1 MTRLVLASGSPRR
14 RDILRILGLDFE
26 VRRPD
31 LDEVVHPGEVPA
43 DAVRRLAEE
52 KSRSLV
58 PSRGEVIL
66 AADTIVVLDEEI
78 LGKPYDDA
86 DAVEMLMRLSGR
98 GHDVLTGIALRRG
111 PEVRSRVARTR
122 VTFRSFDR
130 AECEAYVATGEPLD
144 KAGAYG
150 IQGFGAALVDR
161 IEGDYFN
168 VMGLPVPTFLG
179 LLNEAGYRYEYGTIR
194 ALEAREA

>member
-14 RDILRILGLDFE
+14 RDILQILGLDFD

-31 LDEVVHPGEVPA
+31 LEEVVHPGEAPS

-52 KSRSLV
+52 KSAGLAQS
-58 PSRGEVIL
+58 PGEVIL
-66 AADTIVVLDEEI
+66 AADTIVVLDDEI
-78 LGKPYDDA
+78 LGKPSDTTH
-86 DAVEMLMRLSGR
+86 AVEMLMRLSGR
-98 GHDVLTGIALRRG
+98 AHDVLTGIALRRG
-111 PEVRSRVARTR
+111 PEVWSSVARTR

-130 AECEAYVATGEPLD
+130 TECEVYVATGEPLD

-150 IQGFGAALVDR
+150 IQGFGAALVDG

-179 LLNEAGYRYEYGTIR
+179 LLNEAGYHYDYGRIR
-194 ALEAREA
+194 AT

>member
-1 MTRLVLASGSPRR
+1 VTRLILASGSPRR
-14 RDILRILGLDFE
+14 RDILRILGLEFE

-31 LDEVVHPGEVPA
+31 LEEVVHPGEAPV

-52 KSRSLV
+52 KSGSLA
-58 PSRGEVIL
+58 PSPGEVIL
-66 AADTIVVLDEEI
+66 AADTIVVLDDEI
-78 LGKPYDDA
+78 LGKPSDDA

-98 GHDVLTGIALRRG
+98 AHDVLTGIALRG
-111 PEVRSRVARTR
+111 GGEVRSNVARTR

-168 VMGLPVPTFLG
+168 VMGLPVPTFLD
-179 LLNEAGYRYEYGTIR
+179 LLNEAGYRYEYGRIR
-194 ALEAREA
+194 GA